1 MSNGTRHALGVV
13 AGLLLPPLAAA
24 GLWYGIGELSLQLAQ
39 TLRLSW
45 IALGVLVATGILLAL
60 LIGSRLSPVASLLG
74 GLAFLAVGALP
85 FVELTTGARLLP
97 SDLLP
102 NPMRSGFQTLSY
114 SGLHLVLGVALLVAS
129 VFPSRWRGRHRPE
142 YPAQVGYEGAWEPA
156 QSPAQSPYLPPQPP
170 HQGPED
176 ATRPMYRE

>member
-24 GLWYGIGELSLQLAQ
+24 GLWYGVGDLSLQLAQ
-39 TLRLSW
+39 TLQLSW
-45 IALGVLVATGILLAL
+45 IALGVLVAAGILLAF

-74 GLAFLAVGALP
+74 GLAFIAVGALP
-85 FVELTTGARLLP
+85 FVELATGARLIP

-102 NPMRSGFQTLSY
+102 SPVGSGFQTLGY
-114 SGLHLVLGVALLVAS
+114 SGLHLVLGVVLLAAS

-156 QSPAQSPYLPPQPP
+156 QSPAQSPYLPPR
-170 HQGPED
+170 QGPED